1 MREISGENNF
11 VVPDVKADYRRLV
24 WKRIIFI
31 LICIIACLILAI
43 VSAMIGT
50 YPMTPGDVWEQFMIA
65 IFGGDKETTLYHVV
79 IDLRM
84 PRVLGALVCGAALAV
99 CGVAMQ
105 SMLKN
110 PLADPYTMGIS
121 SGAGFGAALAILLGI
136 ELIAG
141 GGIVVN
147 AFIFAII
154 PAAVIM
160 FLSKF
165 RQATPTMMILCGTAL
180 MYLFNAITQ
189 LFMLIAD
196 PESMSAVYTWM
207 VGSVD
212 GIDYSDLI
220 IMLVV
225 TIIGSIYVQMMSG
238 QLNVMGF
245 GDESAKTMGVDVERR
260 RLIVML
266 VVTLVAASV
275 VSFTG
280 IIGFVGL
287 VAPHIVRTLLGS
299 DNRYLIPASAAFGA
313 LLLMASDIVARTIV
327 APQMLPV
334 GVVTA
339 CLGGPLFMFLILR
352 SSREAW
358 A

>member
-1 MREISGENNF
+1 M
-11 VVPDVKADYRRLV
+11 V
-24 WKRIIFI
+24 KRISFI
-31 LICIIACLILAI
+31 IICIIVCIILAI
-43 VSAMIGT
+43 ASAMIGT
-50 YPMTPGDVWEQFMIA
+50 YPIEPHDVWEQIMVA
-65 IFGGDKETTLYHVV
+65 IFGGDQESTVYHVV
-79 IDLRM
+79 IDLRL
-84 PRVLGALVCGAALAV
+84 PRILGAIICGAALAV
-99 CGVAMQ
+99 SGTAMQ

-121 SGAGFGAALAILLGI
+121 SGAGFGAALALLLGI
-136 ELIAG
+136 EILAG
-141 GGIVVN
+141 GGVVVN
-147 AFIFAII
+147 AFVFAVL

-165 RQATPTMMILCGTAL
+165 RQATPTMMILCGTSL

-189 LFMLIAD
+189 LFMLVAD

-207 VGSVD
+207 VGSVNGVTYD
-212 GIDYSDLI
+212 SVLI
-220 IMLVV
+220 MV
-225 TIIGSIYVQMMSG
+225 IITVIGTIYVQAMAG
-238 QLNVMGF
+238 QLNVMGL
-245 GDESAKTMGVDVERR
+245 GDDSAKTMGVDVERR

-299 DNRYLIPASAAFGA
+299 DNRFLIPAAAVFGSV
-313 LLLMASDIVARTIV
+313 LLMASDVVARTIV

-339 CLGGPLFMFLILR
+339 CLGGPLFMYLILR
-352 SSREAW
+352 NSREAW

>member
-1 MREISGENNF
+1 MREIKDEKEF
-11 VVPDVKADYRRLV
+11 VVPDVKKDYRKLII
-24 WKRIIFI
+24 KRITFI
-31 LICIIACLILAI
+31 IICVIVCVLLAI
-43 VSAMIGT
+43 VSAMIGS
-50 YPMTPGDVWEQFMIA
+50 YPMTPGEVWEQFMIA
-65 IFGGDKETTLYHVV
+65 LFGGDKETTIYHVV
-79 IDLRM
+79 IDLRL
-84 PRVLGALVCGAALAV
+84 PRILGALICGAALAV
-99 CGVAMQ
+99 CGTAMQ

-121 SGAGFGAALAILLGI
+121 SGAGFGAALAILLSI
-136 ELIAG
+136 EIIAG

-160 FLSKF
+160 FLSRF

-189 LFMLIAD
+189 LFMLVAD

-212 GIDYSDLI
+212 GVKYTDII
-220 IMLVV
+220 IMVV
-225 TIIGSIYVQMMSG
+225 ITVLGSIYIQAMAG

-245 GDESAKTMGVDVERR
+245 GDEAAKTMGVDVERR
-260 RLIVML
+260 RLIVMV
-266 VVTLVAASV
+266 VVTLVAAAV

-287 VAPHIVRTLLGS
+287 VAPHIVRTILGS
-299 DNRYLIPASAAFGA
+299 DNRFLIPAAAVFGSV
-313 LLLMASDIVARTIV
+313 LLMASDIVARTIV

-339 CLGGPLFMFLILR
+339 CLGGPLFMYLILR
-352 SSREAW
+352 NSREAW

>member
-1 MREISGENNF
+1 MS
-11 VVPDVKADYRRLV
+11 KAESIQLETTSFGSTYRKMV
-24 WKRIIFI
+24 AKRVIFI
-31 LICIIACLILAI
+31 ALCIVACFVLAI
-43 VSAMIGT
+43 VSAVIGT
-50 YPMTPGDVWEQFMIA
+50 YPMTPEQVWEQMMIA
-65 IFGGDKETTLYHVV
+65 VFGGDQTTTIYHVV
-79 IDLRM
+79 LDLRM
-84 PRVLGALVCGAALAV
+84 PRILGALVCGFGLAI
-99 CGVAMQ
+99 CGTAMQ

-121 SGAGFGAALAILLGI
+121 SGAGFGAAVAILLGVEVI
-136 ELIAG
+136 SG
-141 GGIVVN
+141 GGVVVN
-147 AFIFAII
+147 AFIFAVI

-160 FLSKF
+160 FLSRF

-189 LFMLIAD
+189 LFMLVAD

-212 GIDYSDLI
+212 GVNYSDILI
-220 IMLVV
+220 MM
-225 TIIGSIYVQMMSG
+225 IITAAGSIYVQAMSG
-238 QLNVMGF
+238 QLNVMGL
-245 GDESAKTMGVDVERR
+245 GDESAKTLGVNVERR
-260 RLIVML
+260 RLIVMM

-287 VAPHIVRTLLGS
+287 VAPHIVRTILGS
-299 DNRYLIPASAAFGA
+299 DNRFLLPAAALFGSV
-313 LLLMASDIVARTIV
+313 LLMASDIVARTIV
-327 APQMLPV
+327 APSMLPV

>member
-1 MREISGENNF
+1 VLCF
-11 VVPDVKADYRRLV
+11 V
-24 WKRIIFI
+24 
-31 LICIIACLILAI
+31 LAI
-43 VSAMIGT
+43 FSVMIGT
-50 YPMTPGDVWEQFMIA
+50 YPMTAGDVIDQLMIA
-65 IFGGDKETTLYHVV
+65 LFGGDKETTIYHVV
-79 IDLRM
+79 INLRM
-84 PRVLGALVCGAALAV
+84 PRIVGALVCGFALAI
-99 CGVAMQ
+99 CGTAMQ

-141 GGIVVN
+141 GGTVVN
-147 AFIFAII
+147 AFIFAVL

-160 FLSKF
+160 FLSRF

-189 LFMLIAD
+189 LFMLVAE
-196 PESMSAVYTWM
+196 PEAMSAVYTWM

-212 GIDYSDLI
+212 GVNYTDIM
-220 IMLVV
+220 IMLPVV
-225 TIIGSIYVQMMSG
+225 ALGSIYIYAMAG
-238 QLNVMGF
+238 QLNVMGL
-245 GDESAKTMGVDVERR
+245 GDESAKTMGVNVERR
-260 RLIVML
+260 RLIVMM

-275 VSFTG
+275 VAFTG

-299 DNRYLIPASAAFGA
+299 DNKFLLPASAIFGS

-352 SSREAW
+352 SSKEAW

>member
-1 MREISGENNF
+1 
-11 VVPDVKADYRRLV
+11 VKPVGFRHDYRRLV
-24 WKRIIFI
+24 VKRVSFIILCI
-31 LICIIACLILAI
+31 VICIILAI
-43 VSAMIGT
+43 ISAMIGT
-50 YPMTPGDVWEQFMIA
+50 YPMTPEDVWNQMMIA
-65 IFGGDKETTLYHVV
+65 LFGGDKESTIYHVV
-79 IDLRM
+79 INLRM
-84 PRVLGALVCGAALAV
+84 PRILGAIVCGFALAI
-99 CGVAMQ
+99 CGTAMQ

-136 ELIAG
+136 EVISG
-141 GGIVVN
+141 GGVVVN
-147 AFIFAII
+147 AFVFATL

-189 LFMLIAD
+189 LFMLVAD

-207 VGSVD
+207 VGSVN
-212 GIDYSDLI
+212 GVDYSDVLI
-220 IMLVV
+220 MTIV
-225 TIIGSIYVQMMSG
+225 TAIGSIYIQAMAG
-238 QLNVMGF
+238 QLNVMGL
-245 GDESAKTMGVDVERR
+245 GDDSAKTMGVNVERR

-287 VAPHIVRTLLGS
+287 VAPHIVRTILGS
-299 DNRYLIPASAAFGA
+299 DNKFLLPASAVFGSV
-313 LLLMASDIVARTIV
+313 LLMASDVVARTIV

-358 A
+358 T

>member
-1 MREISGENNF
+1 
-11 VVPDVKADYRRLV
+11 
-24 WKRIIFI
+24 
-31 LICIIACLILAI
+31 
-43 VSAMIGT
+43 
-50 YPMTPGDVWEQFMIA
+50 MTAGDVIDQLMIA
-65 IFGGDKETTLYHVV
+65 LFGGDKETTIYHVV
-79 IDLRM
+79 INLRM
-84 PRVLGALVCGAALAV
+84 PRIVGALVCGFALAI
-99 CGVAMQ
+99 CGTAMQ

-141 GGIVVN
+141 GGTVVN
-147 AFIFAII
+147 AFIFAVL

-160 FLSKF
+160 FLSRF

-189 LFMLIAD
+189 LFMLVAE
-196 PESMSAVYTWM
+196 PEAMSAVYTWM

-212 GIDYSDLI
+212 GVNYTDIM
-220 IMLVV
+220 IMLPVV
-225 TIIGSIYVQMMSG
+225 ALGSIYIYAMAG
-238 QLNVMGF
+238 QLNVMGL
-245 GDESAKTMGVDVERR
+245 GDESAKTMGVNVERR
-260 RLIVML
+260 RLIVMM

-275 VSFTG
+275 VAFTG

-299 DNRYLIPASAAFGA
+299 DNKFLLPASAIFGS

-352 SSREAW
+352 SSKEAW

>member
-1 MREISGENNF
+1 MSKAEEIQLEKTNF
-11 VVPDVKADYRRLV
+11 GSTYRKMV
-24 WKRIIFI
+24 AKRILFI
-31 LICIIACLILAI
+31 AVCIVACVVLAI
-43 VSAMIGT
+43 VSAIIGT
-50 YPMTPGDVWEQFMIA
+50 YPMTPGQVWEQMAIA
-65 IFGGDKETTLYHVV
+65 ILGGDQTTTIYHVV
-79 IDLRM
+79 MDLRM
-84 PRVLGALVCGAALAV
+84 PRILGAMVCGFGLAI
-99 CGVAMQ
+99 CGTAMQ

-136 ELIAG
+136 ELISG
-141 GGIVVN
+141 GGVVVN
-147 AFIFAII
+147 AFIFAVI
-154 PAAVIM
+154 PAGVIM
-160 FLSKF
+160 FLSRF

-189 LFMLIAD
+189 LFMLVAD

-212 GIDYSDLI
+212 GVSYSDILIMLI
-220 IMLVV
+220 I
-225 TIIGSIYVQMMSG
+225 TAAGSIYIQAMSG
-238 QLNVMGF
+238 QLNVMGL
-245 GDESAKTMGVDVERR
+245 GDDSAKTLGVNVERR

-287 VAPHIVRTLLGS
+287 VAPHIVRTILGS
-299 DNRYLIPASAAFGA
+299 DNRFLLPAAALFGA
-313 LLLMASDIVARTIV
+313 VLLMASDIVARTIV
-327 APQMLPV
+327 APSMLPV

>member
-1 MREISGENNF
+1 MLCF
-11 VVPDVKADYRRLV
+11 V
-24 WKRIIFI
+24 
-31 LICIIACLILAI
+31 LAI
-43 VSAMIGT
+43 FSVMIGT
-50 YPMTPGDVWEQFMIA
+50 YPMTAGDVIDQLMIA
-65 IFGGDKETTLYHVV
+65 LFGGDKETTIYHVV
-79 IDLRM
+79 INLRM
-84 PRVLGALVCGAALAV
+84 PRIVGALVCGFALAI
-99 CGVAMQ
+99 CGTAMQ

-141 GGIVVN
+141 GGTVVN
-147 AFIFAII
+147 AFIFAVL

-160 FLSKF
+160 FLSRF

-189 LFMLIAD
+189 LFMLVAE
-196 PESMSAVYTWM
+196 PEAMSAVYTWM

-212 GIDYSDLI
+212 GVNYTDIM
-220 IMLVV
+220 IMLPVV
-225 TIIGSIYVQMMSG
+225 ALGSIYIYAMAG
-238 QLNVMGF
+238 QLNVMGL
-245 GDESAKTMGVDVERR
+245 GDESAKTMGVNVERR
-260 RLIVML
+260 RLIVMM

-275 VSFTG
+275 VAFTG

-299 DNRYLIPASAAFGA
+299 DNKFLLPASAIFGS

-352 SSREAW
+352 SSKEAW

>member
-1 MREISGENNF
+1 MGAIVCGFALAISG
-11 VVPDVKADYRRLV
+11 A
-24 WKRIIFI
+24 
-31 LICIIACLILAI
+31 
-43 VSAMIGT
+43 
-50 YPMTPGDVWEQFMIA
+50 
-65 IFGGDKETTLYHVV
+65 
-79 IDLRM
+79 
-84 PRVLGALVCGAALAV
+84 
-99 CGVAMQ
+99 AMQ

-121 SGAGFGAALAILLGI
+121 SGAGFGAALALLLGI
-136 ELIAG
+136 ELFSG
-141 GGIVVN
+141 GGVVVN
-147 AFIFAII
+147 AFIFAVL

-165 RQATPTMMILCGTAL
+165 RQATPTMMILCGTSL

-189 LFMLIAD
+189 LFMLVAD

-207 VGSVD
+207 VGSVN
-212 GIDYSDLI
+212 GVTYSNVLI
-220 IMLVV
+220 MAVV
-225 TIIGSIYVQMMSG
+225 TILGSVYVQAMAG
-238 QLNVMGF
+238 QLNVMGL
-245 GDESAKTMGVDVERR
+245 GDDSAKTMGVNVERR

-287 VAPHIVRTLLGS
+287 VAPHIVRSLLGS
-299 DNRYLIPASAAFGA
+299 DNRYLVPAAGVFGSV
-313 LLLMASDIVARTIV
+313 LLMASDVVARTIV

-339 CLGGPLFMFLILR
+339 CLGGPLFMYLILR
-352 SSREAW
+352 SSKEAW
-358 A
+358 T

>member
-1 MREISGENNF
+1 
-11 VVPDVKADYRRLV
+11 
-24 WKRIIFI
+24 
-31 LICIIACLILAI
+31 
-43 VSAMIGT
+43 
-50 YPMTPGDVWEQFMIA
+50 
-65 IFGGDKETTLYHVV
+65 
-79 IDLRM
+79 
-84 PRVLGALVCGAALAV
+84 
-99 CGVAMQ
+99 
-105 SMLKN
+105 
-110 PLADPYTMGIS
+110 
-121 SGAGFGAALAILLGI
+121 
-136 ELIAG
+136 
-141 GGIVVN
+141 
-147 AFIFAII
+147 
-154 PAAVIM
+154 
-160 FLSKF
+160 
-165 RQATPTMMILCGTAL
+165 
-180 MYLFNAITQ
+180 
-189 LFMLIAD
+189 
-196 PESMSAVYTWM
+196 M

>member
-1 MREISGENNF
+1 
-11 VVPDVKADYRRLV
+11 
-24 WKRIIFI
+24 
-31 LICIIACLILAI
+31 
-43 VSAMIGT
+43 MIGT
-50 YPMTPGDVWEQFMIA
+50 YPIEPEDVWNQLMIA
-65 IFGGDKETTLYHVV
+65 IFGGDRESTIYHVV
-79 IDLRM
+79 IELRM
-84 PRVLGALVCGAALAV
+84 PRILGAIVCGFGLAI
-99 CGVAMQ
+99 CGTAMQ

-141 GGIVVN
+141 GGVVVN
-147 AFIFAII
+147 AFIFAIV

-160 FLSKF
+160 FLSRF

-189 LFMLIAD
+189 LFMLVAD

-207 VGSVD
+207 VGSVN
-212 GIDYSDLI
+212 GITYSNLV
-220 IMLVV
+220 IMVAV
-225 TIIGSIYVQMMSG
+225 TVLGSIYVQIMAG
-238 QLNVMGF
+238 QLNVMGL

-266 VVTLVAASV
+266 VVTLVAAAV

-287 VAPHIVRTLLGS
+287 VAPHIVRTILGS
-299 DNRYLIPASAAFGA
+299 DNRYLIPASGIFGA
-313 LLLMASDIVARTIV
+313 VLLMASDVAARTIV

-339 CLGGPLFMFLILR
+339 CLGGPLFMYLILR
-352 SSREAW
+352 NSREAW
-358 A
+358 T